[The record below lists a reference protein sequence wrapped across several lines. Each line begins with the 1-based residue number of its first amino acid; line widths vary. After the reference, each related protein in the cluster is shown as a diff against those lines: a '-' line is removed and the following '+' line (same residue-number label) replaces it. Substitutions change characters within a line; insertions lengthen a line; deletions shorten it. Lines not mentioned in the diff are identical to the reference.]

1 MASWLKIRD
10 RLMLKNLMLQGL
22 RNYCMNHF
30 SLVRKKLATALLCT
44 TLLIP
49 GLSSAANIT
58 NGDFSSG
65 FTGWE
70 QDVDAFGPPISGL
83 NDFTIVQP
91 TAGNNAAR
99 IEADYWL
106 SPGDT
111 SDPFSANDEVFFA
124 NTLYQ
129 GLDLSA
135 SAGQDLVLS
144 FDWVFSGEGSVDE
157 FFLVALG
164 FDYGTGAID
173 YHDETGSIG
182 YLLEQTT
189 YGSGTYSTVL
199 DSSFANVTG
208 WTLDFQVVLDGYNG
222 FGSNAVIDNVS
233 LSAVTNTSNNVPEPA
248 VIWLMGLGLLGL
260 AKVQRKTKMVRI

>member
-1 MASWLKIRD
+1 MVSWLKIKD

-30 SLVRKKLATALLCT
+30 SPVGKKLATALLST

-58 NGDFSSG
+58 NGDFSGGFDSWERDVDG
-65 FTGWE
+65 FTPSAG
-70 QDVDAFGPPISGL
+70 F

-91 TAGNNAAR
+91 TTGNNAAR
-99 IEADYWL
+99 IEADYW
-106 SPGDT
+106 STPGDT
-111 SDPFSANDEVFFA
+111 FSTANDEVFFAA

-135 SAGQDLVLS
+135 SAGQELVLS

-173 YHDETGSIG
+173 YHDETGNIG

-189 YGSGTYSTVL
+189 YGSGTYSTIL
-199 DSSFANVTG
+199 DSSFANATG
-208 WTLDFQVVLDGYNG
+208 WTLDFQMVLDGYNG

-260 AKVQRKTKMVRI
+260 AKVQRKTKTV

>member
-1 MASWLKIRD
+1 
-10 RLMLKNLMLQGL
+10 MLKNLMLQGL

-30 SLVRKKLATALLCT
+30 SPVRKKLARALLCT
-44 TLLIP
+44 TLLVP

-70 QDVDAFGPPISGL
+70 QDVDAFGPPTSGL
-83 NDFTIVQP
+83 NDFTI
-91 TAGNNAAR
+91 TAGEAAR

-106 SPGDT
+106 TPGDT
-111 SDPFSANDEVFFA
+111 KELSDAKDEVIFA

-173 YHDETGSIG
+173 YHDETGNIG

-189 YGSGTYSTVL
+189 YGSGTYSTIL
-199 DSSFANVTG
+199 DSSFANATG
-208 WTLDFQVVLDGYNG
+208 WTLDFQMVLDGYNG

-260 AKVQRKTKMVRI
+260 AKVQRKTKTV